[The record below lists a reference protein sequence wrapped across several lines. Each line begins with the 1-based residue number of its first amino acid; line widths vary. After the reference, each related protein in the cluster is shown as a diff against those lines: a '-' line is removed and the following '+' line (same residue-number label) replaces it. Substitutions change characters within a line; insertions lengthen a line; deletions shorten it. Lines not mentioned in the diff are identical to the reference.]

1 MSSWN
6 VVKEDEAHE
15 IGDAT
20 SDIVE
25 IGECE
30 SEAHYCWAQSLKEKD
45 AFKFFRITPDEI
57 CRAGSLS
64 LELYRTLDLL
74 HFDFII
80 NIRFKDIYE
89 YR

>member
-6 VVKEDEAHE
+6 VVEEDEAHE

-20 SDIVE
+20 SDIVK
-25 IGECE
+25 IAECE
-30 SEAHYCWAQSLKEKD
+30 SKAHYRWAQSLKEKD
-45 AFKFFRITPDEI
+45 IFKFFWITPDEI
-57 CRAGSLS
+57 CRAGSLY

-89 YR
+89 YW

>member
-6 VVKEDEAHE
+6 VVEEDEAHE

-25 IGECE
+25 IAECE
-30 SEAHYCWAQSLKEKD
+30 SEAHYRWTQNLKEKNTL
-45 AFKFFRITPDEI
+45 KFFWVTPDEI
-57 CRAGSLS
+57 GRAGSLS
-64 LELYRTLDLL
+64 LELYSALDLL

-89 YR
+89 YW